1 VPDQFQRV
9 AWFLIEQ
16 EKMPHLGRLLLMTQ
30 IAFALLAGLLSVNAA
45 SAQPAAESQWPKERP
60 IRLIVPFQPG
70 SSSDVIARI
79 VSQRL
84 AERLG
89 QQIVV
94 DNRVGASATLGSEA
108 VARAEPDGYTMGL
121 ANTTTHAS
129 ATAMQAK
136 PAYDPVK
143 DFTPVVLI
151 GSSPMV
157 ILATPKLAAQNIQE
171 LLALAKANPGTL
183 NYASAGPGSIAHL
196 TGALLEKMGN
206 VRMTHVPYR
215 GTAQS
220 VIDLMEGRIELLM
233 GTIAPSLA
241 HIREGKMR
249 ALATTGAKRN
259 AQLPEVPTVAESG
272 LAGYEAGLW
281 SAFVLPA
288 KAPAAVVARINREVV
303 AVVNS
308 PETRAA
314 LDKQGVVVET
324 STPDELAALIR
335 NDVTRWSAIIRE
347 AGIAAK

>member
-1 VPDQFQRV
+1 
-9 AWFLIEQ
+9 
-16 EKMPHLGRLLLMTQ
+16 MTQ
-30 IAFALLAGLLSVNAA
+30 IAFALVAGLLTVSAA
-45 SAQPAAESQWPKERP
+45 SAQPATDSRWPTERP

-136 PAYDPVK
+136 PAYDPVR
-143 DFTPVVLI
+143 DFTPVVMI
-151 GSSPMV
+151 GSSPFV
-157 ILATPKLAAQNIQE
+157 ILATPKLPAKSIPE
-171 LLALAKANPGTL
+171 LLALARERPGTL
-183 NYASAGPGSIAHL
+183 NYASAGPGSMAHL
-196 TGALLEKMGN
+196 VGALLEKMGN
-206 VRMTHVPYR
+206 VRMVHVPYR

-241 HIREGKMR
+241 HIRDGKMR
-249 ALATTGAKRN
+249 ALATTGATRN

-272 LAGYEAGLW
+272 LTGYEAGLW

-324 STPDELAALIR
+324 STPEELAARIR
-335 NDVTRWSAIIRE
+335 NDVARWSAIIRE
-347 AGIAAK
+347 AGVAAK

>member
-1 VPDQFQRV
+1 
-9 AWFLIEQ
+9 
-16 EKMPHLGRLLLMTQ
+16 MTQ
-30 IAFALLAGLLSVNAA
+30 FAFALLAGLLATGAA
-45 SAQPAAESQWPKERP
+45 SAQPAADTRWPTERP

-129 ATAMQAK
+129 APALQAK

-171 LLALAKANPGTL
+171 LLALARAKPGSL

-241 HIREGKMR
+241 HIRDGKMR

-259 AQLPEVPTVAESG
+259 AQLPDVPTVAESG

-288 KAPAAVVARINREVV
+288 KAPPAVVARINREVI
-303 AVVNS
+303 AVVNA

-324 STPDELAALIR
+324 STPEALAALIR
-335 NDVTRWSAIIRE
+335 NDVIRWGGIIRE
-347 AGIAAK
+347 AGITAK

>member
-1 VPDQFQRV
+1 
-9 AWFLIEQ
+9 
-16 EKMPHLGRLLLMTQ
+16 MTQ
-30 IAFALLAGLLSVNAA
+30 IAFALLAALLSVGAA
-45 SAQPAAESQWPKERP
+45 SAQPAADSQWPKERP

-108 VARAEPDGYTMGL
+108 VARAEPDGYTIGL

-171 LLALAKANPGTL
+171 LLALAKAKPGTL

-241 HIREGKMR
+241 HIRDGKMR

-259 AQLPEVPTVAESG
+259 AQLPDVPTVAESG

-288 KAPAAVVARINREVV
+288 KAPAAVVARLNREVI
-303 AVVNS
+303 AVVNA

-324 STPDELAALIR
+324 STPEELGALIR

-347 AGIAAK
+347 AGISPK

>member
-1 VPDQFQRV
+1 
-9 AWFLIEQ
+9 
-16 EKMPHLGRLLLMTQ
+16 MTQ
-30 IAFALLAGLLSVNAA
+30 IAFALVAGLLAVSAA
-45 SAQPAAESQWPKERP
+45 WAQPAHAQPAGDSRWPTERP

-108 VARAEPDGYTMGL
+108 VARSEPDGYTMGL

-129 ATAMQAK
+129 APAMQAR
-136 PAYDPVK
+136 PPYDPIK

-151 GSSPMV
+151 GSSPFV
-157 ILATPKLAAQNIQE
+157 ILATPKLPAKSIRE
-171 LLALAKANPGTL
+171 LLALAKERPGTL
-183 NYASAGPGSIAHL
+183 NYASAGPGSMAHL
-196 TGALLEKMGN
+196 VGALLEKMGN
-206 VRMTHVPYR
+206 VRMVHVPYR

-220 VIDLMEGRIELLM
+220 VVDLMEGRIELLM

-241 HIREGKMR
+241 HIRDGKMR

-259 AQLPEVPTVAESG
+259 AQLPDIPTVAESG
-272 LAGYEAGLW
+272 LTGYEAGLW

-303 AVVNS
+303 AVVHA

-324 STPDELAALIR
+324 STPEDLAALIR
-335 NDVTRWSAIIRE
+335 NDVARWGGIIRE

>member
-1 VPDQFQRV
+1 
-9 AWFLIEQ
+9 
-16 EKMPHLGRLLLMTQ
+16 MTK
-30 IAFALLAGLLSVNAA
+30 IAFAAIAGLLVATAA
-45 SAQPAAESQWPKERP
+45 LVQPADAQPSAESRWPAERP

-84 AERLG
+84 ADRLG

-108 VARAEPDGYTMGL
+108 VARSEPDGYTMGL

-136 PAYDPVK
+136 PAYDPIK

-151 GSSPMV
+151 GSSPFV
-157 ILATPKLAAQNIQE
+157 ILATPKLPATSIAE
-171 LLALAKANPGTL
+171 LLALAKARPGTL
-183 NYASAGPGSIAHL
+183 NYASAGPGSMAHL
-196 TGALLEKMGN
+196 VGALLEKMGN
-206 VRMTHVPYR
+206 VRMVHVPYR

-220 VIDLMEGRIELLM
+220 VVDLMEGRIELLM

-241 HIREGKMR
+241 HIRDGKMR

-259 AQLPEVPTVAESG
+259 AQLPDVPTVAEAG
-272 LAGYEAGLW
+272 LTGYEAGLW
-281 SAFVLPA
+281 TAFVLPA
-288 KAPAAVVARINREVV
+288 KAPAAIVQRVNREVV
-303 AVVNS
+303 AVLNA

-314 LDKQGVVVET
+314 LDKQGVVIQT
-324 STPDELAALIR
+324 STPEELGALIR
-335 NDVTRWSAIIRE
+335 NDVTRWTTIIRE

>member
-1 VPDQFQRV
+1 
-9 AWFLIEQ
+9 
-16 EKMPHLGRLLLMTQ
+16 MTQ
-30 IAFALLAGLLSVNAA
+30 IALALVAFLLTA
-45 SAQPAAESQWPKERP
+45 SAAVAQSAPDTQWPKERP

-108 VARAEPDGYTMGL
+108 VARSEPDGYTMGL

-136 PAYDPVK
+136 PAYDPIK

-171 LLALAKANPGTL
+171 LLALAKAKPGTL
-183 NYASAGPGSIAHL
+183 NYASAGPGSVAHL

-220 VIDLMEGRIELLM
+220 VVDLMEGRIELLM

-241 HIREGKMR
+241 HIRDGKMR

-259 AQLPEVPTVAESG
+259 AQLPDVPTVAESG
-272 LAGYEAGLW
+272 LAGYESGLW
-281 SAFVLPA
+281 TAFVLPA
-288 KAPAAVVARINREVV
+288 KAPAAIVDRINREVV
-303 AVVNS
+303 AVVNA

-314 LDKQGVVVET
+314 LDKQGVVVGT
-324 STPDELAALIR
+324 GTPEELAALIR
-335 NDVTRWSAIIRE
+335 SDVARWGAIIRE
-347 AGIAAK
+347 AGISAK

>member
-1 VPDQFQRV
+1 
-9 AWFLIEQ
+9 
-16 EKMPHLGRLLLMTQ
+16 MTK
-30 IAFALLAGLLSVNAA
+30 FTFVLVAGLLAAGAA
-45 SAQPAAESQWPKERP
+45 SAQPAIDAKWPAERP

-108 VARAEPDGYTMGL
+108 VARADPDGYTMGL

-129 ATAMQAK
+129 AVALQAK

-171 LLALAKANPGTL
+171 LLALAKAKPGAL
-183 NYASAGPGSIAHL
+183 NYASAGPGSMAHL

-241 HIREGKMR
+241 HIRDGKMR

-288 KAPAAVVARINREVV
+288 KAPPAVVARINREVI
-303 AVVNS
+303 AVVNA

-324 STPDELAALIR
+324 STPEELGALIR
-335 NDVTRWSAIIRE
+335 NDVTRWGTIIRE
-347 AGIAAK
+347 AGITAK

>member
-1 VPDQFQRV
+1 
-9 AWFLIEQ
+9 
-16 EKMPHLGRLLLMTQ
+16 MTQ
-30 IAFALLAGLLSVNAA
+30 FAFALVAGLLAA
-45 SAQPAAESQWPKERP
+45 SAAAAQPAGAQSAGDSRWPAERP

-94 DNRVGASATLGSEA
+94 DNRVGASATLGSES

-151 GSSPMV
+151 GSSPLV
-157 ILATPKLAAQNIQE
+157 ILATPKLPAKSIQE
-171 LLALAKANPGTL
+171 LLALAKASPGTL
-183 NYASAGPGSIAHL
+183 NYASAGPGSMAHL

-206 VRMTHVPYR
+206 VKMTHVPYR

-259 AQLPEVPTVAESG
+259 AQLPDIPTVAESG

-281 SAFVLPA
+281 TAFVLPA
-288 KAPAAVVARINREVV
+288 KAPAAIVARINREVV
-303 AVVNS
+303 TVVNW
-308 PETRAA
+308 PETHAA

-324 STPDELAALIR
+324 STPEELGALIR
-335 NDVTRWSAIIRE
+335 NDVTRWTAIIRE
-347 AGIAAK
+347 AGIAPK

>member
-1 VPDQFQRV
+1 
-9 AWFLIEQ
+9 
-16 EKMPHLGRLLLMTQ
+16 MTQ
-30 IAFALLAGLLSVNAA
+30 IAFALLAALLSVGAA
-45 SAQPAAESQWPKERP
+45 SAQPAADSQWPKERP

-108 VARAEPDGYTMGL
+108 VARAEPDGYTIGL

-151 GSSPMV
+151 GNSPMV

-171 LLALAKANPGTL
+171 LLALAKAKPGTL

-241 HIREGKMR
+241 HIRDGKMR

-259 AQLPEVPTVAESG
+259 AQLPDVPTVAESG

-288 KAPAAVVARINREVV
+288 KAPAAVVARLNREVI
-303 AVVNS
+303 AVVNA

-324 STPDELAALIR
+324 STPEELGALIR

-347 AGIAAK
+347 AGISPK

>member
-1 VPDQFQRV
+1 
-9 AWFLIEQ
+9 
-16 EKMPHLGRLLLMTQ
+16 MTQ
-30 IAFALLAGLLSVNAA
+30 FAFALLAGLLATSAA
-45 SAQPAAESQWPKERP
+45 SAQPAAETKWPGERP

-108 VARAEPDGYTMGL
+108 VARADPDGYTMGL

-129 ATAMQAK
+129 ATALQAK

-143 DFTPVVLI
+143 DFTPVVQI

-171 LLALAKANPGTL
+171 LLALAKAKPGAL

-233 GTIAPSLA
+233 GTIAP
-241 HIREGKMR
+241 
-249 ALATTGAKRN
+249 
-259 AQLPEVPTVAESG
+259 
-272 LAGYEAGLW
+272 
-281 SAFVLPA
+281 
-288 KAPAAVVARINREVV
+288 
-303 AVVNS
+303 
-308 PETRAA
+308 
-314 LDKQGVVVET
+314 
-324 STPDELAALIR
+324 
-335 NDVTRWSAIIRE
+335 
-347 AGIAAK
+347 

>member
-1 VPDQFQRV
+1 MRRMCDRTGGGVFGRWRCLCANRKMAWRKADPADRAVP
-9 AWFLIEQ
+9 A
-16 EKMPHLGRLLLMTQ
+16 RL
-30 IAFALLAGLLSVNAA
+30 
-45 SAQPAAESQWPKERP
+45 
-60 IRLIVPFQPG
+60 
-70 SSSDVIARI
+70 SSDVIARI
-79 VSQRL
+79 VSKGL

-94 DNRVGASATLGSEA
+94 DNRVGASATLGSEE

-157 ILATPKLAAQNIQE
+157 ILATPKLPAKDIPE
-171 LLALAKANPGTL
+171 LLALAKAKPGTL

-220 VIDLMEGRIELLM
+220 VVDLMEGRIELLM

-241 HIREGKMR
+241 HIRDGKMR

-259 AQLPEVPTVAESG
+259 AQLPDVPTVAEQG

-281 SAFVLPA
+281 TAFVLPA
-288 KAPAAVVARINREVV
+288 KAPAAIVERHQSRDDRRGQFAGDPRGAGQAGRGGGDRH
-303 AVVNS
+303 AGGCR
-308 PETRAA
+308 RAHP
-314 LDKQGVVVET
+314 Q
-324 STPDELAALIR
+324 
-335 NDVTRWSAIIRE
+335 
-347 AGIAAK
+347 

>member
-1 VPDQFQRV
+1 
-9 AWFLIEQ
+9 
-16 EKMPHLGRLLLMTQ
+16 MTQ
-30 IAFALLAGLLSVNAA
+30 IAFALVAGLLTVSAA
-45 SAQPAAESQWPKERP
+45 SAQTAGDSRWPTERP

-108 VARAEPDGYTMGL
+108 VARADPDGYTMGL

-129 ATAMQAK
+129 ATALQAK
-136 PAYDPVK
+136 PAYDPIK
-143 DFTPVVLI
+143 DFTPVVMI

-171 LLALAKANPGTL
+171 LIALAKARPGTL

-196 TGALLEKMGN
+196 TGALLEKMADI
-206 VRMTHVPYR
+206 RMVHVPYR

-241 HIREGKMR
+241 HVRDGKMR

-259 AQLPEVPTVAESG
+259 AQLPDVPTVAESG

-288 KAPAAVVARINREVV
+288 KAPPAVVARINREVI
-303 AVVNS
+303 AVVNA

-324 STPDELAALIR
+324 STPEELAALIR
-335 NDVTRWSAIIRE
+335 SDVTRWGAIIRE

>member
-1 VPDQFQRV
+1 
-9 AWFLIEQ
+9 
-16 EKMPHLGRLLLMTQ
+16 MTQ
-30 IAFALLAGLLSVNAA
+30 FAFALLAGLLAASAA
-45 SAQPAAESQWPKERP
+45 SAQPAADTRWPAERP

-108 VARAEPDGYTMGL
+108 VARADPDGYTMGL

-129 ATAMQAK
+129 ATALQAK

-151 GSSPMV
+151 GNSPMV

-171 LLALAKANPGTL
+171 LLLLAKAKPGSL

-206 VRMTHVPYR
+206 IRMTHVPYR

-220 VIDLMEGRIELLM
+220 VIDLMEGRIDLLM

-241 HIREGKMR
+241 HIRDGKMR

-259 AQLPEVPTVAESG
+259 AQLPDVPTVAESG

-288 KAPAAVVARINREVV
+288 KAPPAVVARINREVV
-303 AVVNS
+303 AVVNA

-324 STPDELAALIR
+324 STPEELAALIR
-335 NDVTRWSAIIRE
+335 NDVARWGAIIRE
-347 AGIAAK
+347 AGITAK

>member
-1 VPDQFQRV
+1 MAQLAFALV
-9 AWFLIEQ
+9 A
-16 EKMPHLGRLLLMTQ
+16 GLLMT
-30 IAFALLAGLLSVNAA
+30 GAA
-45 SAQPAAESQWPKERP
+45 MAQTAPESKWPAERP

-129 ATAMQAK
+129 ATALQAK

-151 GSSPMV
+151 GSSPFV
-157 ILATPKLAAQNIQE
+157 ILATPKLAARTIPE
-171 LLALAKANPGTL
+171 LLALAKERPGTL
-183 NYASAGPGSIAHL
+183 NYASAGPGSMAHL
-196 TGALLEKMGN
+196 VGALLEKMGN
-206 VRMTHVPYR
+206 VRMVHVPYR

-241 HIREGKMR
+241 HIRDGKMR
-249 ALATTGAKRN
+249 ALATTGRRRN
-259 AQLPEVPTVAESG
+259 AQLPDVPTVAESG

-288 KAPAAVVARINREVV
+288 KAPPAVVARINREVV
-303 AVVNS
+303 AIVNS
-308 PETRAA
+308 PEAQAA

-324 STPDELAALIR
+324 STPEELGARIR
-335 NDVTRWSAIIRE
+335 NDVARWGAIIRE
-347 AGIAAK
+347 AGIVAK

>member
-1 VPDQFQRV
+1 
-9 AWFLIEQ
+9 
-16 EKMPHLGRLLLMTQ
+16 MTQ
-30 IAFALLAGLLSVNAA
+30 FAFALLAGLLATSAA
-45 SAQPAAESQWPKERP
+45 SAQPAAETKWPGERP

-89 QQIVV
+89 QQILV

-108 VARAEPDGYTMGL
+108 VARADPDGYTMGL

-129 ATAMQAK
+129 ATALQAK

-143 DFTPVVLI
+143 DFTPVVQI

-171 LLALAKANPGTL
+171 LLALAKAKPGAL

-241 HIREGKMR
+241 HIRDGKMR

-259 AQLPEVPTVAESG
+259 AQLPDVPTVAESG
-272 LAGYEAGLW
+272 LTGYEAGLW

-288 KAPAAVVARINREVV
+288 KAPAAVVARLNREVI
-303 AVVNS
+303 AVVNA

-324 STPDELAALIR
+324 STPEELAALIR
-335 NDVTRWSAIIRE
+335 NDVTRWGAIIRE

>member
-1 VPDQFQRV
+1 M

-16 EKMPHLGRLLLMTQ
+16 QKVPLPRETLVMTK
-30 IAFALLAGLLSVNAA
+30 IAFAAIAGLLAA
-45 SAQPAAESQWPKERP
+45 TAALVPPAGAQPSAESRWPTERP

-84 AERLG
+84 ADRLG

-94 DNRVGASATLGSEA
+94 DNRVGASAMLGSEA
-108 VARAEPDGYTMGL
+108 VARSEPDGYTMGL

-129 ATAMQAK
+129 APAMQAK
-136 PAYDPVK
+136 PAYDPIK

-151 GSSPMV
+151 GSSPFV
-157 ILATPKLAAQNIQE
+157 ILATPKLPATSIAE
-171 LLALAKANPGTL
+171 LLALAKARPGEL
-183 NYASAGPGSIAHL
+183 NYASAGPGSMAHL
-196 TGALLEKMGN
+196 VGALLEKMGN
-206 VRMTHVPYR
+206 VKMTHVPYR

-220 VIDLMEGRIELLM
+220 VVDLMEGRIELLM

-241 HIREGKMR
+241 HVRNGKMR

-259 AQLPEVPTVAESG
+259 AQLPDVPTVAESG
-272 LAGYEAGLW
+272 LTGYEAGLW

-288 KAPAAVVARINREVV
+288 KAPRAIVERINREVV
-303 AVVNS
+303 AVVNE

-314 LDKQGVVVET
+314 LNKQGVVTET
-324 STPDELAALIR
+324 STPEELAALIR
-335 NDVTRWSAIIRE
+335 NDSARWSAIIRE
-347 AGIAAK
+347 SGVAAK

>member
-1 VPDQFQRV
+1 
-9 AWFLIEQ
+9 
-16 EKMPHLGRLLLMTQ
+16 MTQ
-30 IAFALLAGLLSVNAA
+30 IAFALLAALLSVGAA
-45 SAQPAAESQWPKERP
+45 SAQPAADSQWPTERP

-171 LLALAKANPGTL
+171 LLALAKAKPGTL

-241 HIREGKMR
+241 HIRDGKMR

-259 AQLPEVPTVAESG
+259 AQLPDVPTVAESG

-288 KAPAAVVARINREVV
+288 KAPAAVVARLNREVI
-303 AVVNS
+303 AVVNA

-324 STPDELAALIR
+324 STPEELGALIR

-347 AGIAAK
+347 AGISPK

>member
-1 VPDQFQRV
+1 
-9 AWFLIEQ
+9 
-16 EKMPHLGRLLLMTQ
+16 MTQ
-30 IAFALLAGLLSVNAA
+30 FAFALVAGLLATTAA
-45 SAQPAAESQWPKERP
+45 SAQPGANATWPGERP

-108 VARAEPDGYTMGL
+108 VARADPDGYTLGL

-129 ATAMQAK
+129 ATALQAK

-171 LLALAKANPGTL
+171 LLALAKARPGAL

-196 TGALLEKMGN
+196 SGALLEKMGH

-241 HIREGKMR
+241 HIRDGKMR

-259 AQLPEVPTVAESG
+259 AQLPDVPTVAESG

-288 KAPAAVVARINREVV
+288 KAPPAVVARINREVI
-303 AVVNS
+303 AVVNA

-324 STPDELAALIR
+324 STPEELGALIR
-335 NDVTRWSAIIRE
+335 NDVTRWGAIIRE
-347 AGIAAK
+347 AGITAK

>member
-1 VPDQFQRV
+1 
-9 AWFLIEQ
+9 
-16 EKMPHLGRLLLMTQ
+16 MTQ
-30 IAFALLAGLLSVNAA
+30 FAFALLAGLLATGAA
-45 SAQPAAESQWPKERP
+45 SAQPTADTRWPAERP

-108 VARAEPDGYTMGL
+108 VARSEPDGYTMGL

-129 ATAMQAK
+129 APAMQAR
-136 PAYDPVK
+136 PPYDPIK

-151 GSSPMV
+151 GSSPFV
-157 ILATPKLAAQNIQE
+157 ILATPKLPAKSIQE
-171 LLALAKANPGTL
+171 LLALAKERPGTL
-183 NYASAGPGSIAHL
+183 NYASAGPGSMAHL
-196 TGALLEKMGN
+196 VGALLEKMGN
-206 VRMTHVPYR
+206 VRMVHVPYR

-220 VIDLMEGRIELLM
+220 VVDLMEGRIELLM

-241 HIREGKMR
+241 HVRDGKMR

-259 AQLPEVPTVAESG
+259 AQLPDIPTVAESG

-303 AVVNS
+303 AVVNA

-324 STPDELAALIR
+324 STPEQLAALIR
-335 NDVTRWSAIIRE
+335 NDVTRWGGIIRE

>member
-1 VPDQFQRV
+1 
-9 AWFLIEQ
+9 
-16 EKMPHLGRLLLMTQ
+16 MTQ
-30 IAFALLAGLLSVNAA
+30 IAFALLAALLSVGAA
-45 SAQPAAESQWPKERP
+45 SAQPAADSQWPKERP

-259 AQLPEVPTVAESG
+259 AQLPDVPTVAESG

-288 KAPAAVVARINREVV
+288 KAPAAVVARINREVI

-324 STPDELAALIR
+324 STPEELGTLIR
-335 NDVTRWSAIIRE
+335 NDVMRWSAIIRE
-347 AGIAAK
+347 AGISPK

>member
-1 VPDQFQRV
+1 MR
-9 AWFLIEQ
+9 
-16 EKMPHLGRLLLMTQ
+16 
-30 IAFALLAGLLSVNAA
+30 
-45 SAQPAAESQWPKERP
+45 SAPRRRSRPADTKWPTERP

-129 ATAMQAK
+129 ATALQAK

-143 DFTPVVLI
+143 DFTPVVMI

-171 LLALAKANPGTL
+171 LIALAKAKPNTL

-196 TGALLEKMGN
+196 TGALLEKMADI
-206 VRMTHVPYR
+206 RMVHVPYR

-241 HIREGKMR
+241 HIRDGKMR

-259 AQLPEVPTVAESG
+259 AQLPDVPTVAESG

-288 KAPAAVVARINREVV
+288 KAPAAVVARLNREVI
-303 AVVNS
+303 AVVNA

-324 STPDELAALIR
+324 STPEELAALIR
-335 NDVTRWSAIIRE
+335 NDVARWGAIIRE

>member
-1 VPDQFQRV
+1 MAQF
-9 AWFLIEQ
+9 
-16 EKMPHLGRLLLMTQ
+16 
-30 IAFALLAGLLSVNAA
+30 AFALVVGLLAASAA
-45 SAQPAAESQWPKERP
+45 SAQPAVDSEWPKERP

-94 DNRVGASATLGSEA
+94 DNRVGASATLGSEQ
-108 VARAEPDGYTMGL
+108 VARADPDGYTMGL

-157 ILATPKLAAQNIQE
+157 ILATPKLPVKDIPE
-171 LLALAKANPGTL
+171 LLALAKAKPGTL

-206 VRMTHVPYR
+206 VRMVHVPYR

-220 VIDLMEGRIELLM
+220 VVDLMEGRIELLM

-241 HIREGKMR
+241 HIRDGKMR
-249 ALATTGAKRN
+249 ALATTGDKRN
-259 AQLPEVPTVAESG
+259 AQLPDVPTVAEQG
-272 LAGYEAGLW
+272 LPGYEEIG
-281 SAFVLPA
+281 
-288 KAPAAVVARINREVV
+288 
-303 AVVNS
+303 
-308 PETRAA
+308 RA
-314 LDKQGVVVET
+314 
-324 STPDELAALIR
+324 S
-335 NDVTRWSAIIRE
+335 W
-347 AGIAAK
+347 

>member
-1 VPDQFQRV
+1 
-9 AWFLIEQ
+9 
-16 EKMPHLGRLLLMTQ
+16 MTQ
-30 IAFALLAGLLSVNAA
+30 FAFALLAGLLAASAA
-45 SAQPAAESQWPKERP
+45 SAQPAADTKWPGERP

-108 VARAEPDGYTMGL
+108 VARADPDGYTMGL

-129 ATAMQAK
+129 ATALQAK

-143 DFTPVVLI
+143 DFTPVVQI

-171 LLALAKANPGTL
+171 LLALAKAKPGAL

-241 HIREGKMR
+241 HIRDGKMR

-259 AQLPEVPTVAESG
+259 AQLPDVPTVAESG

-281 SAFVLPA
+281 SALVLPA
-288 KAPAAVVARINREVV
+288 KAPAAVVARLNREVI
-303 AVVNS
+303 AVVNA
-308 PETRAA
+308 PETLAA

-324 STPDELAALIR
+324 STPEQLAALIR
-335 NDVTRWSAIIRE
+335 NDVTRWGAIIRE

>member
-1 VPDQFQRV
+1 MIRISFASTVGFLFASVAASV
-9 AWFLIEQ
+9 AW
-16 EKMPHLGRLLLMTQ
+16 
-30 IAFALLAGLLSVNAA
+30 
-45 SAQPAAESQWPKERP
+45 AQQGGDTRWPNERP
-60 IRLIVPFQPG
+60 IRLVVPFQPG

-84 AERLG
+84 SERLG

-94 DNRVGASATLGSEA
+94 DNRVGAAATLGSEA

-136 PAYDPVK
+136 PSYDPIK

-151 GSSPMV
+151 GSSPFV
-157 ILATPKLAAQNIQE
+157 ILATPKLPAKSIAE
-171 LLALAKANPGTL
+171 LLALAKERPGTL
-183 NYASAGPGSIAHL
+183 NYASAGPGSMAHL

-249 ALATTGAKRN
+249 ALATTGAQRN
-259 AQLPEVPTVAESG
+259 GQLPDIPTVAESG
-272 LAGYEAGLW
+272 LTGYEAGLW

-288 KAPAAVVARINREVV
+288 KAPRAIVDRINREVV
-303 AVVNS
+303 AVVNM

-314 LDKQGVVVET
+314 LDKQGVVIAT
-324 STPDELAALIR
+324 STPEELGTLIR
-335 NDVTRWSAIIRE
+335 NDVSRWSAIIRE
-347 AGIAAK
+347 QGISAK

>member
-1 VPDQFQRV
+1 
-9 AWFLIEQ
+9 L
-16 EKMPHLGRLLLMTQ
+16 
-30 IAFALLAGLLSVNAA
+30 
-45 SAQPAAESQWPKERP
+45 AQPAGDSRWPTERP

-84 AERLG
+84 SERLG

-94 DNRVGASATLGSEA
+94 DNRVGAAATLGSEA
-108 VARAEPDGYTMGL
+108 VARSDPDGYTMGL

-136 PAYDPVK
+136 PSYDPVK

-157 ILATPKLAAQNIQE
+157 ILATPKLAANNIQE
-171 LLALAKANPGTL
+171 LLALAKAKPGML

-220 VIDLMEGRIELLM
+220 IVDLMEGRIELLM

-241 HIREGKMR
+241 HIRDGKMR
-249 ALATTGAKRN
+249 ALATTGTTRN
-259 AQLPEVPTVAESG
+259 AQLPDVPTVAESG

-281 SAFVLPA
+281 TAFVLPA
-288 KAPAAVVARINREVV
+288 KAPAAVVARINREVI

-314 LDKQGVVVET
+314 LDKQGVVVA
-324 STPDELAALIR
+324 SGTPEELGALIR
-335 NDVTRWSAIIRE
+335 NDVARWSAIIRE
-347 AGIAAK
+347 QGISAK